1 MLAPKSLGHKWES
14 LLFSSL
20 QFCSSCKVFFHFQA
34 LHANIQSL
42 NVNIA
47 ASIQPKT
54 KVDFDLSLGSLNT
67 T

>member
-14 LLFSSL
+14 LFSSL
-20 QFCSSCKVFFHFQA
+20 QFCKLFFHFQA

-42 NVNIA
+42 NMNRS